1 MIELRHLRYA
11 VAVADEGHITR
22 AAERLGIQQPPLS
35 QQIAKLET
43 IVGAPLFTRLPRG
56 VELTDAG
63 RIFVE
68 RARGILGDVELA
80 VEAARRH
87 ALGEQGRL
95 AIGLT
100 SSSAFHP
107 LITSAIRVLG
117 ETSPEVTITL
127 EETNTPSLVADMHA
141 GLVDVAFVRSPR
153 REEIGLTISRIL
165 DEDMLVA
172 LPERHPLALAA
183 GGSQQPIP
191 LSQLANEAFI
201 LYRRPTGPGL
211 YDGIIAAC
219 LAAGFSP
226 NVRHEA
232 PRLLS
237 TLGLVAAGLGIS
249 IIPASMAQLGTM
261 GVAYLPLDTGNDL
274 TAPLYLAHR
283 SGRPSGPLRL
293 FLEIIARDSRAY
305 ARRPAQP

>member
-11 VAVADEGHITR
+11 VTVADEGHVTR

-35 QQIAKLET
+35 QQIAKLEAM
-43 IVGAPLFTRLPRG
+43 VGAPLFNRLPRG
-56 VELTDAG
+56 VEVTDAG

-68 RARGILGDVELA
+68 RARAILADVDLA
-80 VEAARRH
+80 IEAARRH

-107 LITSAIRVLG
+107 LVTTAIRALG
-117 ETSPEVTITL
+117 ERSPDVTITL
-127 EETNTPSLVADMHA
+127 EETNTPDLVAAMHS

-153 REEIGLTISRIL
+153 SQEAGLTITRIL

-172 LPERHPLALAA
+172 LPERHPLALA
-183 GGSQQPIP
+183 GGQAPRP
-191 LSQLANEAFI
+191 VALSSLANEAFI

-219 LAAGFSP
+219 LSAGFSP

-274 TAPLYLAHR
+274 AAPLYLAHR
-283 SGRPSGPLRL
+283 SGRLSGPLRL
-293 FLEIIARDSRAY
+293 FLDIIGRESRSY
-305 ARRPAQP
+305 SKHPGRS

>member
-11 VAVADEGHITR
+11 VTVADEGHVTR

-35 QQIAKLET
+35 QQIAKLEAM
-43 IVGAPLFTRLPRG
+43 VGAPLFTRLPRG

-63 RIFVE
+63 RIFIE
-68 RARGILGDVELA
+68 RARAILGDVDLA

-107 LITSAIRVLG
+107 LVTTAIRALG
-117 ETSPEVTITL
+117 ERSPEVTITL
-127 EETNTPSLVADMHA
+127 EETNTPDLVAAMHS
-141 GLVDVAFVRSPR
+141 GLVDVAFIRSPR
-153 REEIGLTISRIL
+153 NQEAGLTISRIL
-165 DEDMLVA
+165 EEDMLVA
-172 LPERHPLALAA
+172 LPERHPLAIAA
-183 GGSQQPIP
+183 HRSSSPIA
-191 LSQLANEAFI
+191 LSRLANEAFI

-219 LAAGFSP
+219 LSAGFSP

-293 FLEIIARDSRAY
+293 FLDIIGRESRSFS
-305 ARRPAQP
+305 RRPGQT